1 LSAFTLTTPFLI
13 AICVLTV
20 AAAAP
25 LMLALLGRG
34 RPDASQREAQRAR
47 SALAAAR
54 STGVLNQEEYETKLA
69 GLPVMQTYDVAPV
82 AGRLAI
88 TILVMLP
95 LGALLLYA
103 KFGEPRALDP
113 ALLVAGSTSEGQPA
127 PDMAAALA
135 GLEQRLS
142 ASPDDAEGWRLLA
155 LGYQNTQQFDKAL
168 DAMRK
173 VRDLMPED
181 VDTQVAYA
189 EALALA
195 SPTRRIEGEAA
206 EIIDRALQRDP
217 QNQRA
222 LWLAGMAGAQQGDTA
237 TALKHWR
244 ALEASLPEG
253 SENRA
258 TISAHIERIAPGAT
272 AAAPQPAATP
282 AATPAETAPAQNPV
296 AEAPASGRQISVH
309 VSLDPKLQDRVAAG
323 DTLFVFARAA
333 NGPRM
338 PLAIQRLT
346 AADLPAVVTLD
357 DSMSMMPAMKL
368 SLFPDIVIGAR
379 ISRTGNATPS
389 SGDLQVL
396 TETITQS
403 AIKDRVQLT
412 ISEVIP

>member
-34 RPDASQREAQRAR
+34 RPDASQREALRAR

-54 STGVLNQEEYETKLA
+54 SAGVLSQEEYETKLS
-69 GLPVMQTYDVAPV
+69 GLPDAAAAQGATPV
-82 AGRLAI
+82 ASWLAI
-88 TILVMLP
+88 TILVALP
-95 LGALLLYA
+95 LAALLLYA

-113 ALLVAGSTSEGQPA
+113 ALLVASSAAEGQPA

-135 GLEQRLS
+135 GLEGRLS
-142 ASPDDAEGWRLLA
+142 ASPDDVEGWRLLA

-173 VRDLMPED
+173 VRDLMPDD

-195 SPTRRIEGEAA
+195 SPTRRIEGEAVA
-206 EIIDRALQRDP
+206 IIDNALQRDP

-244 ALEASLPEG
+244 VLEASLPEG

-272 AAAPQPAATP
+272 AAAPQPVATP
-282 AATPAETAPAQNPV
+282 TEATPAQNP
-296 AEAPASGRQISVH
+296 ATEAPASGRAISIH
-309 VSLDPKLQDRVAAG
+309 ISLDPKLQDRVAAG

-357 DSMSMMPAMKL
+357 DSMSMMPTMKL

-379 ISRTGNATPS
+379 ISKTGNATPS

-412 ISEVIP
+412 ISEVVP

>member
-1 LSAFTLTTPFLI
+1 MSNFTLTTPFLI
-13 AICVLTV
+13 AICVLAV

-25 LMLALLGRG
+25 LMFALLGRG

-47 SALAAAR
+47 GALAAAR
-54 STGVLNQEEYETKLA
+54 SAGVLSQEEYETKLD
-69 GLPVMQTYDVAPV
+69 GLPDVAAHSATPV
-82 AGRLAI
+82 AIRLAVVI
-88 TILVMLP
+88 ALLLP

-113 ALLVAGSTSEGQPA
+113 AQHVAVSTPEGQPA

-168 DAMRK
+168 VAMRK

-181 VDTQVAYA
+181 VDSQVAYA

-206 EIIDRALQRDP
+206 EIIGAALQRDP

-258 TISAHIERIAPGAT
+258 TISAHIERIAPGAAAAAPAST
-272 AAAPQPAATP
+272 AAATEATP
-282 AATPAETAPAQNPV
+282 AQSPV
-296 AEAPASGRQISVH
+296 AEASAGGQQISVH

-323 DTLFVFARAA
+323 DTVFVFARAA
-333 NGPRM
+333 SGPRM

-357 DSMSMMPAMKL
+357 DSMSMMPTMKL

-379 ISRTGNATPS
+379 ISKTGNATPS

-396 TETITQS
+396 TEAITQS